1 MRVYKQV
8 KQYLDAEKKQPN
20 PAFKDAV
27 WWCDFSIDGKRYR
40 CSTDTTNKND
50 ANKAAKKKEA
60 QAQAGTLKPST
71 DSFARLAFSEAVDRH
86 IIRWSIE
93 PSKKTRQP
101 PAQSSVTKE
110 KQLAVKPKEFFGVT
124 VLNQIRAEHVQQ
136 YAEWRAATG
145 GPAIIGMELGLIRR
159 LMKRAKLWQT
169 LADDVVIPRP
179 PETIGRALTATQ
191 KKTLLETAATLPE
204 WETAYLASV
213 IALAT
218 TMRGCEIKR
227 LRWQDISLESDPAT
241 LTIHKS
247 KTSAGERIIPLTREA
262 EAAFVRLR
270 ARSELFSTVQP
281 DHFIFARFRS
291 VSRFHGR
298 EVQERRILEF
308 DPTRA
313 IGSWKKAW
321 RRLTTKAGLPGLRF
335 HDCRH
340 STITALLTNPNVSIQ
355 TAKSI
360 AGHVSQRMI
369 DRYSHIQLDAKR
381 SAVEALSLP
390 PQAQEDAAIDATELP
405 V

>member
-1 MRVYKQV
+1 MRLWKQT
-8 KQYLDAEKKQPN
+8 KEFLDKEKTIPN
-20 PAFKDAV
+20 PEYAKLV

-40 CSTDTTNKND
+40 FSTETTKWRQ
-50 ANKAAKKKEA
+50 AEKFAKAKEA

-71 DSFARLAFSEAVDRH
+71 DSFARLAFSEAIDRH
-86 IIRWSIE
+86 ITRWSIE

-136 YAEWRAATG
+136 YSEWRAATG

-179 PETIGRALTATQ
+179 PETIGRALTAAQ
-191 KKTLLETAATLPE
+191 KKTLLAVASERPE

-213 IALAT
+213 IALST
-218 TMRGCEIKR
+218 TMRGIEIKR
-227 LRWQDISLESDPAT
+227 LRWQDVSLESDPAT

-291 VSRFHGR
+291 VGRFEGR
-298 EVQERRILEF
+298 VIQERRILEF
-308 DPTRA
+308 DPTQA

-321 RRLTTKAGLPGLRF
+321 RKLTTQAGLPGLRF

-369 DRYSHIQLDAKR
+369 DRYSHIHLEAKR

-390 PQAQEDAAIDATELP
+390 PQAQDDAAIDATELT